1 MGATLVGTEVV
12 INFSQLSINVNQI
25 NYKIYSNIYMLIA
38 YMEIYVETFL
48 KMRQA
53 PCDL

>member
-25 NYKIYSNIYMLIA
+25 YYKIY
-38 YMEIYVETFL
+38 
-48 KMRQA
+48 
-53 PCDL
+53 